1 MHKLLLFA
9 MISTLLLSGCS
20 IKVAS
25 AKKNPDEATNTES
38 AKGYSKVAPPI
49 KEIPEFK
56 PQATISFSHIT
67 FASTNV
73 RLSLKDRAM
82 EMPEVQY
89 QIWRTADGRDTT
101 KTFSS
106 IQEETDFLIGFDL
119 KEFSG
124 QRGEYQIEV
133 YGVFDGEA
141 QELLAKS
148 TMTFQQYVPILMY
161 HAIDDYKG
169 EGMKDLFVTPANF
182 EAQMRYLK
190 ENGYTLLTFE
200 RWDEINKVNK
210 PILVTF
216 DDGMKNNLNAFRIL
230 QELKD
235 ERFQPAATEYVV
247 AGNIDSSPYYLSADD
262 IKEMVNSGIFSI
274 QSHTMSHA
282 ELPEIK
288 NFEEELKTSKI
299 KLEQLTGKP
308 VIAIAYP
315 FGHFNQQVVE
325 ETKKYYQF
333 ATTTRPGQFI
343 EKNRPDE
350 MVQMSRVRIS
360 YSTTLKQ
367 FAALTAQR

>member
-1 MHKLLLFA
+1 MHNLLLFA

-25 AKKNPDEATNTES
+25 AKKNPHEATNTES
-38 AKGYSKVAPPI
+38 AKGYSKVAPPT

-56 PQATISFSHIT
+56 PQATISFSPIT

-82 EMPEVQY
+82 DMPEVQY
-89 QIWRTADGRDTT
+89 QIWRTADGRDTM

-169 EGMKDLFVTPANF
+169 EGLKDLFVTPANF

-216 DDGMKNNLNAFRIL
+216 DDGMKNNMNAFRIL

-247 AGNIDSSPYYLSADD
+247 AGNIDSSPYYLSADE
-262 IKEMVNSGIFSI
+262 IKEMANSGIFSI

-282 ELPEIK
+282 DLPEIK
-288 NFEEELKTSKI
+288 NFEEELKTSRI